1 MMESKINPH
10 EVSLEGIGSMP
21 DEYRDTLIHQLLA
34 NGEGELSAGD
44 TYIDS
49 FYPLAPDADE
59 RYICAQFAA
68 EEVDHFRRFSRL
80 LAELE
85 VDTSHMLSQKKEER
99 RYFAAESMTMEFRS
113 WEERAAFSFLCEL
126 EGHYQI
132 KEMVGSSYLPL
143 RAEAQAV
150 LKEEARHFSHGALL
164 MRRAAKDKDARARAQ
179 EALDRLYPMAM
190 DMFGRSDSRRSETA
204 VRWGLRQYT
213 NGQLRDLYR
222 DDVLGHIQ
230 RLGYEVP
237 DEMACRK
244 YF

>member
-1 MMESKINPH
+1 MATKAYERD
-10 EVSLEGIGSMP
+10 VGLEDVFSMP
-21 DEYRDTLIHQLLA
+21 EEYRDTLVHQLLA

-80 LAELE
+80 LAELG
-85 VDTSHMLSQKKEER
+85 VDTAHMLNQKKEDR
-99 RYFAAESMTMEFRS
+99 QYFAAESMTTEFQC

-132 KEMVGSSYLPL
+132 KEMVTSTYAPL
-143 RAEAQAV
+143 RVEAQAV

-164 MRRAAKDKDARARAQ
+164 MKRATKDADSCARAQ
-179 EALDRLYPMAM
+179 EALNKLYPMAM
-190 DMFGRSDSRRSETA
+190 DMFGRSDSNRSHTA
-204 VRWGLRQYT
+204 VQWGLRQYT

-222 DDVLGHIQ
+222 EDITGHIQ
-230 RLGYEVP
+230 RLGYRVP
-237 DEMACRK
+237 DETANRK
-244 YF
+244 YL